1 MTQLQ
6 TTSNQSE
13 KHAMFASKMA
23 HVALADFKPR
33 ERISD
38 KNNPFVLEVDSY
50 KRDIHPVKHA
60 VDQAAWH
67 LHIQTGVSY
76 SQARAW
82 VVEKFKNREFTWKNP
97 TIHFLK
103 REEGGDRAPAALPI
117 THYLNEVIE
126 NEEILAP
133 TMTSYI
139 PTSKYESILAGFIL
153 LNLAKRNKAKKAMFA
168 AKMAGDKL
176 EEFFKDL
183 EQRNTKLSNNSISG
197 AHASNSTPLYN
208 QTNHSTLTSNCR
220 MTSGQGNANNE
231 KLLSGNRHYWAPY
244 IVINNI
250 ISITQNT
257 EYDKLEAVMQA
268 YNLHYPSVQDTMDCI
283 TYSTDLY
290 WMGNLDTLRIRQLV
304 MSLTPLQRAAFVYTG
319 DLYHLAKYN
328 REVVHTFIGKL
339 STKCYG
345 SDDAP
350 HEKLGKLPED
360 YVNLAHQICEAEWAG
375 EGKKYKE
382 MFESG
387 KKNKLDVL
395 YATSSHTLSVVR
407 EYADLIRV
415 IFVSDNVPASVP
427 YFPQSVRRAAL
438 TSDTDSTI
446 FTVMWWVTWY
456 HGKLVFGEKGNAI
469 ASTMIFLAAQAIV
482 HILARFSINMGVDK
496 KHIWRIA
503 MKNEFF
509 FPVFSPT
516 EVSKHY
522 FALRGT
528 QEGNVFLEPEAEN
541 KGVHLKNSN
550 APKDINDMAADL
562 MMLICKTV
570 MAGGTLSL
578 KEILSYISGVEKEI
592 IGHFKRGDTRFSRR
606 GLIQSVDSYKAG
618 PVKSNYIHH
627 LFWKEVFAPKY
638 GFNEEPP
645 YAVVKLAGAH
655 KSPTDT
661 AEWLDKLDVTHPD
674 TAARVRAFLKKYNKD
689 KLTSFMVPKNVC
701 DTQGVPDELM
711 EAINVRK
718 LTSDI
723 TRVFYLILRN
733 IGYYG
738 LDKKM
743 AIMISDSY

>member
-1 MTQLQ
+1 
-6 TTSNQSE
+6 
-13 KHAMFASKMA
+13 MFAAKMA
-23 HVALADFKPR
+23 NTPIADFKPCV
-33 ERISD
+33 RISD
-38 KNNPFVLEVDSY
+38 KKNPFVLEVDSY
-50 KRDIHPVKHA
+50 TRDIHPVKHA

-67 LHIQTGVSY
+67 LHIQTGIAY
-76 SQARAW
+76 SHARAW
-82 VVEKFKNREFTWKNP
+82 VVEKFKNREFSWSNP
-97 TIHFLK
+97 HIHFLK
-103 REEGGDRAPAALPI
+103 REEGGDRFPTSMPI
-117 THYLNEVIE
+117 TQYLNEVIE

-139 PTSKYESILAGFIL
+139 PTSKYESILAGYIM

-168 AKMAGDKL
+168 AKMANDTL

-257 EYDKLEAVMQA
+257 EYDKFEAVMQA

-290 WMGNLDTLRIRQLV
+290 WRGNLDILRIRQLV

-319 DLYHLAKYN
+319 DLYHLAKHN
-328 REVVHTFIGKL
+328 RDMMYTFISKL
-339 STKCYG
+339 SAKKYKEH
-345 SDDAP
+345 DLP
-350 HEKLGKLPED
+350 HEGLEKLPED
-360 YVNLAHQICEAEWAG
+360 YVNLAHQLCEDEWAG

-382 MFESG
+382 MFEKG
-387 KKNKLDVL
+387 KQKKLNSL
-395 YATSSHTLSVVR
+395 LATSTNTYQTVQ
-407 EYADLIRV
+407 EYADFIRV

-427 YFPQSVRRAAL
+427 YFPQSIRRSAL

-446 FTVMWWVTWY
+446 FTTMWWVCWY

-469 ASTMIFLAAQAIV
+469 AATMIFLAAQAIR

-528 QEGNVFLEPEAEN
+528 QEGNVFSEPEAEN

-550 APKDINDMAADL
+550 APKDVNDMAAAL
-562 MMLICKTV
+562 MMKICKTV
-570 MAGGTLSL
+570 MAGETLSI
-578 KEILSYISGVEKEI
+578 KEILKYISNVEKEI
-592 IGHFKRGDTRFSRR
+592 IGHFKKGDTRFSRR
-606 GLIQSVDSYKAG
+606 GLIQSVDSYKTG
-618 PVKSNYIHH
+618 PIKSNYIHH

-645 YAVVKLAGAH
+645 YAVVKLSGAH
-655 KSPTDT
+655 NSPTDT
-661 AEWLDKLDVTHPD
+661 AEWLDKLDVTYPD
-674 TAARVRAFLKKYNKD
+674 TAARVRAFLKKYDKD

-701 DTQGVPDELM
+701 DTQGVPEELM

-733 IGYYG
+733 LGYYG